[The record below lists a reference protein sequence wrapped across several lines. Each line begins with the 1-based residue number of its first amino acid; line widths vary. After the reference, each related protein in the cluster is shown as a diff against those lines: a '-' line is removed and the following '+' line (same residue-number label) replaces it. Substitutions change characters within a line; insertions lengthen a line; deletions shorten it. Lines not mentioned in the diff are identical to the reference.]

1 MGTVSD
7 TPRPPLT
14 TTTSIWPAAMIAVVG
29 VTLLAV
35 FLLVD
40 WVTSR
45 PVVTP
50 SGPVPVVV
58 GGLAIEQPL
67 AAGLTYCN
75 QPLEVPQDLVSGFV
89 FPVGTTPRPGSNTP
103 NLGAG
108 DFDCVENLA
117 TAHATSGEVLGF
129 YRAHLPVLGWSLFS
143 TSPSPTGHPQYL
155 FQRSSS
161 DGFYWEIGVTIRAS
175 TPGHVRWSFT
185 LFQNSQTV

>member
-1 MGTVSD
+1 MSQA
-7 TPRPPLT
+7 PRPPLT
-14 TTTSIWPAAMIAVVG
+14 TTTSIWPAATIALVG
-29 VTLLAV
+29 AALLAT
-35 FLLVD
+35 FLIVD

-50 SGPVPVVV
+50 NAPTPVVV
-58 GGLAIEQPL
+58 GGLGVERPL
-67 AAGLTYCN
+67 VAGLAYCD
-75 QPLEVPQDLVSGFV
+75 QPLEVPTDLVSGFV
-89 FPVGTTPRPGSNTP
+89 FPVGTTPRSGSKTL

-108 DFDCVENLA
+108 DFDCVEQVA
-117 TAHATSGEVLGF
+117 TTNATSGEVLGF

-161 DGFYWEIGVTIRAS
+161 DGFYWEIGVTILGSAAGRV
-175 TPGHVRWSFT
+175 TWSFT